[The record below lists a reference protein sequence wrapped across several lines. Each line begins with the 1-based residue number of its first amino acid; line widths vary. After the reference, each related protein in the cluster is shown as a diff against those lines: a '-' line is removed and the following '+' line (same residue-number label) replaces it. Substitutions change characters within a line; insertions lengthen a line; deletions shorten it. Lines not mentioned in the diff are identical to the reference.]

1 MCNMMVVA
9 LLWVFLISAGAG
21 DTSKGAHVEAQ
32 GRTAEQCLASYFPQS
47 RAGLPDLLN
56 CLGLLGEAVEV
67 GVQAGVHARDF
78 LQNWHGR
85 RLRLVDLWGA
95 QTDSDANLFYVD
107 IANVHGDSVR
117 KQHRSQCEARLEEWL
132 RSGRATVVNLDS
144 QLAASQIE
152 DGAIDFVYL
161 DARHDFAGVIADIH
175 AWWPKVRTGGVFAGH
190 DFVDGE
196 FPEGDF
202 FWISALREVLPAVK
216 MQTHIIHEK
225 NRYPSFFIIKSEN
238 ISLETPQ
245 EIDVEARTQRL
256 YAKSQYFSVW
266 RHGAGESQ
274 RLGFVQGC
282 QDLCSRDCTKRAHQ
296 FTPTRSAGSTLRPF
310 ACGKEAS
317 QEVCAVEVAV
327 NVEAYTAV
335 CLERCNVTCDQRRDL
350 FSTFGDQIAAAV
362 A

>member
-1 MCNMMVVA
+1 MSQ
-9 LLWVFLISAGAG
+9 SAREGAQQ
-21 DTSKGAHVEAQ
+21 S
-32 GRTAEQCLASYFPQS
+32 AEQCLASYFPQS

-78 LQNWHGR
+78 LQNWQGR
-85 RLRLVDLWGA
+85 HLRLVDLWSA
-95 QTDSDANLFYVD
+95 QTDSQANLFYVD

-117 KQHRSQCEARLEEWL
+117 KQHRSHCESRLEEWL
-132 RSGRATVVNLDS
+132 RSGRATVINLDS

-161 DARHDFAGVIADIH
+161 DARHDFAGVVADIR

-202 FWISALREVLPAVK
+202 FWISALQEVLPAVK
-216 MQTHIIHEK
+216 LQTHIILEE

-238 ISLETPQ
+238 LSRETPRA
-245 EIDVEARTQRL
+245 IDAEAGTQRL
-256 YAKSQYFSVW
+256 YASQSQYFSLW

-274 RLGFVQGC
+274 TLGFVQGC
-282 QDLCSRDCTKRAHQ
+282 QELCSKDCTKRVGQ

-317 QEVCAVEVAV
+317 EEACAVEVAV
-327 NVEAYTAV
+327 NVEAYKAV
-335 CLERCNVTCDQRRDL
+335 CLERCNVTCDQRQDL
-350 FSTFGDQIAAAV
+350 FSTFGDQIAASV